1 MKSSP
6 TRIFENHIIR
16 YAHAHAVDFLK
27 KMVPPSTEAPKVLY
41 LKGFWAFRVCAD
53 VSHCFHSTST
63 GADTTMGVA
72 DLSAGTAISP
82 KNAERFSENGEHY
95 FLGTAVFSLPTAIS
109 YTGTAISRTYLICE
123 RVVKRS
129 WNVENVP
136 PRSQALY
143 LLGFRQIRER
153 WNLFFEN
160 HFLKN
165 QSDRS

>member
-72 DLSAGTAISP
+72 DLSAGTAVSCSGIAKP
-82 KNAERFSENGEHY
+82 ELA
-95 FLGTAVFSLPTAIS
+95 TAIS